1 MTARNLDASI
11 LLTVAF
17 AVSIHATPVITPTA
31 NRGATD
37 DAFSPPAS
45 ITILPSSSPAAY
57 GSALNI
63 FGATG
68 TGEGDTTIFADA
80 PVGSTN
86 RVDFQMANPLLLSSY
101 RAVVSDDEPSNN
113 RAISHLRLFSTADSS
128 FSSFTLLSDV
138 SINTPY
144 GSNYFGAIISIYD
157 QFPAVSARYF
167 RLEFVNASVAGPRIL
182 ELDGNVTPVL
192 KIVSVTHLANN
203 HTMLQCL
210 GVPNSNNKVLA
221 SPDLLSGF
229 AELATVKAD
238 ANGVFQYEDTN
249 PSNLATRFYRLST
262 REPF

>member
-1 MTARNLDASI
+1 MTIQNAAASI
-11 LLTVAF
+11 TFVIFVA
-17 AVSIHATPVITPTA
+17 SIQAAPVILPTA
-31 NRGATD
+31 NRGAPN
-37 DAFSPPAS
+37 DAFSPPSS
-45 ITILPSSSPAAY
+45 ITILASSPAAY
-57 GSALNI
+57 GGILNI

-80 PVGSTN
+80 TVGSTYQI
-86 RVDFQMANPLLLSSY
+86 DFQTTNSILLSSY

-113 RAISHLRLFSTADSS
+113 RAISHLKLFSSADSS
-128 FSSFTLLSDV
+128 FSNLTLLSDV

-157 QFPAVSARYF
+157 QFPAVSAQYF
-167 RLEFVNASVAGPRIL
+167 RMEFVNASVSGPRIL

-210 GVPNSNNKVLA
+210 GVPNSKNKILG
-221 SPDLLSGF
+221 SPDLGSGF
-229 AELATVKAD
+229 TTLSNVTANAD
-238 ANGVFQYEDTN
+238 GSFQYEDTN
-249 PSNLATRFYRLST
+249 PSNLNTQFYQLST